1 MDNKYLKPYFKELP
15 GYGDIELQFVF
26 VELECPIVFIC
37 TNADNELFL
46 CFCCDITNEQRWI
59 VAPICLQDLFKMV
72 ANKLSFYDFYKGAKQ
87 IFRIVWKNG
96 YDGEKIY
103 ETSFSECI
111 NDIPPDGVYLDYDP
125 EDFNDTGNLNTDESE
140 LSHYDKVFRELGLD
154 EKYYPE
160 EYMPND
166 YMEKLQEL
174 RIRNERFWRRPG
186 WTIRCGPSVNIIN
199 NKTL

>member
-1 MDNKYLKPYFKELP
+1 MDNKYPKPYFKELP

-72 ANKLSFYDFYKGAKQ
+72 SNKLSFYDFYKGAKQ

-111 NDIPPDGVYLDYDP
+111 NDIPPEGVYLDYDP
-125 EDFNDTGNLNTDESE
+125 EEFNDMRNLNTDEPE
-140 LSHYDKVFRELGLD
+140 LSYYDKIYRELGSD
-154 EKYYPE
+154 KKHYPE

-166 YMEKLQEL
+166 YMEKFQEL
-174 RIRNERFWRRPG
+174 RIQNERFWRRPG
-186 WTIRCGPSVNIIN
+186 WTISDRTEEN
-199 NKTL
+199 NYR